1 MIKEIKKESKE
12 EEEEVIKETDE
23 SKIVFQI
30 KTSELVKIISE
41 NYLIS
46 GEFES
51 TEVVDFETFGKK
63 YNIPKI
69 ICANLKVK
77 NYIYY
82 KEILYNDIKLLQKPA
97 TVEFID
103 KDGNRSINKFY
114 YIENIKKKID
124 KLHFENPVIIK
135 HKKQYPYSSLS
146 TILDSSE
153 LEFQI
158 QENEEINYEKIFD
171 KKIIHRN
178 FNYKNYL
185 DLTENF
191 KYYFKYPKPEDEF
204 ILISST
210 DRALFFAREFK
221 NRIEGICGP
230 MGIGKSTTLLVLL
243 KLKGNYC
250 YLNIKAL
257 KDNEKKIFIWKNKL
271 LLREI
276 AYALNNN
283 QYKFTIFEDL
293 QKKICEYSSFW
304 EAIKATIEYFIEKQ
318 IKINFIFDQYQE
330 KNDPN
335 YKYIKEIKKMLEN
348 DDKKILNIIVSSSIN
363 DKDVRNAILSRIL
376 DDDQK
381 LVIYYEYLKSLI
393 DITNHIEKD
402 SKLTEKQKNMIVK
415 DFNSI
420 PKFYFAIRTITDAKK
435 LDEYKILQI
444 GKIKKSINDFFSE
457 NDKLSIRENIETL
470 TKLRGTFGYS
480 LEKKDF
486 INLLKIL
493 PFKYFAFDFSKNIID
508 FSFPL
513 VKDVFDNYLTN
524 IICDFLQSPISTF
537 KSGTVG
543 DILELNLI
551 NDLSNKMFFKI
562 DLTVIV
568 NSIWNIMTV
577 KPTKTVK
584 DYKSI
589 LFIQD
594 NQEAKYIDFAILND
608 SEDLLL
614 FQCKKALKNIPENY
628 ITRKII
634 ENNKYYLYKRFNQ
647 HFGVNL
653 KNIFLYYITGI
664 IFVMKDNNIQTKT
677 WGVNEEE
684 NFDKIKKIAENAES
698 ELLYYDVMNKKIY
711 LEKDGN
717 YESIND
723 IKDYYKKISSPVII
737 ELQKDADNYNDNNN
751 FGILI
756 NEYYEDVGKFSTK
769 LSIKNDF
776 FTLSQKSYLRKN
788 NLDIYNNE
796 IIACIKNPIERDL
809 SDKRMIGL
817 KRKNKNY
824 LLIEKW
830 NKVIDVQKKSDNSK
844 EKTGKKSLEK
854 GKEEEK
860 KEKKRVI
867 VLVNDNG
874 FKEQTIEP
882 SFYDEIDFA
891 YVFKKNV
898 ILDNI

>member
-1 MIKEIKKESKE
+1 MIKEIKKESK

-103 KDGNRSINKFY
+103 KDGNRFINKFY

-124 KLHFENPVIIK
+124 ELHFENPVIIK

-178 FNYKNYL
+178 YNYKNYL

-191 KYYFKYPKPEDEF
+191 EYYFKYPKPEDEF
-204 ILISST
+204 ILISSK

-243 KLKGNYC
+243 KVKGNYC

-335 YKYIKEIKKMLEN
+335 YKYINEIKKMLEN

-376 DDDQK
+376 DDEQK
-381 LVIYYEYLKSLI
+381 LAIYYEYLKSLI

-420 PKFYFAIRTITDAKK
+420 PKFYFAIRTITDEKK

-480 LEKKDF
+480 LEKNDF

-524 IICDFLQSPISTF
+524 IICQFLQSPISTF
-537 KSGTVG
+537 KSGTIG

-551 NDLSNKMFFKI
+551 NDLSNKVFFKI

-568 NSIWNIMTV
+568 NSIWSIMTV

-614 FQCKKALKNIPENY
+614 FQCKKALKIIPENY

-634 ENNKYYLYKRFNQ
+634 ENNKYYLYNRFNE
-647 HFGVNL
+647 HFGVKL

-664 IFVMKDNNIQTKT
+664 IFVRKDNNFQTKT

-684 NFDKIKKIAENAES
+684 NFDKIKNIAENAES

-769 LSIKNDF
+769 LSIENDF

-809 SDKRMIGL
+809 SNKRMIGL

-854 GKEEEK
+854 GKEEKK